1 MSRIQ
6 YAVARREWR
15 FKDVCEDCAS
25 VNAVSEQKFVGV
37 VVDGHA
43 NEKVSDSAMAS
54 AAFSSYVSDALAHNL
69 SVQNPFASED
79 GMHRAFDTVAQMV
92 GFGTRGGHFDPRVGA
107 VAGAVCVDVLRHKL
121 TVAYAGDVRLYAN
134 VRAGKSFRCFTMDH
148 TPKHPGELDRLR
160 PLLTDKSFE
169 VVYHSLSTFGSEGPF
184 VPRLHYRQEDG
195 ARSTAGLMV
204 TRGFGDKLFQPA
216 FTHTPDVHE
225 IHLNGMYHDAVFALC
240 SDGAQRN
247 LGRLFQRYQKCGVP
261 DTLEPLVE
269 SFYEL
274 HEEENDDDATVLFFR
289 LLAD

>member
-15 FKDVCEDCAS
+15 FKDLCEDATA
-25 VNAVSEQKFVGV
+25 VNAISHDKFVGV

-43 NEKVSDSAMAS
+43 SHKVPETDTV
-54 AAFSSYVSDALAHNL
+54 AFATYVADTLAHNL
-69 SVQNPFASED
+69 YFPLLPTGGPDIV
-79 GMHRAFDTVAQMV
+79 HAFDLVAEMV
-92 GFGTRGGHFDPRVGA
+92 DFGTRERHFDPCVGA
-107 VAGAVCVDVLRHKL
+107 VAGAVKVDVPRRKL
-121 TVAYAGDVRLYAN
+121 IVAHAGDVRLYAN
-134 VRAGKSFRCFTMDH
+134 VLAGKSFRFFTQDH
-148 TPKHPGELDRLR
+148 TPKHPGELDRLH
-160 PLLTDKSFE
+160 PFFADKSFE
-169 VVYHSLSTFGSEGPF
+169 VVYHSLSTSGSEGPF
-184 VPRLHYRQEDG
+184 VPRIHFREQDG
-195 ARSTAGLMV
+195 SRSTTGLMV
-204 TRGFGDKLFQPA
+204 TRGFGDKAFHPA
-216 FTHTPDVHE
+216 FTHMPDVQE
-225 IHLNGMYHDAVFALC
+225 IDLSGPYKHAVFALC